1 MQYYFI
7 ILFSITQLI
16 SQDIIGEGLSEQNL
30 INYLVNNYKTS
41 NTIGYN
47 DARNAMYGDID
58 NNNGIVKG
66 IYSQVSV
73 NNVPECFSSP
83 SQCDYVRD
91 FINSNGTL
99 NCEHVWPQ
107 SLYEGSEPMKSD
119 MHHLRPCKSNV
130 NSSRGNSPFS
140 EVANSQVDHWYW
152 LNYDVQNTPSQNI
165 DEYSESAS
173 GAFEPRED
181 KKGDIARTMFYFYT
195 MYSDVAD
202 QSFFQIQKE
211 ILYQWH
217 QEDPINTLEIQRTE
231 KIADYQ
237 DYPNPFILD
246 ETLIYRCYFYEDI
259 YGCQD
264 QNACNYN
271 ADANIGDNSCEYAE
285 ENYNCN
291 GDCLNDEDN
300 NGICDEFEEGITGD
314 VNQDDTINVL
324 DIIYMMNY
332 ILNLVDFNQEEIEL
346 SDMNDDGGVNILDI
360 VLLIEEIIS

>member
-1 MQYYFI
+1 MKYYFI
-7 ILFSITQLI
+7 ILFSISQLI
-16 SQDIIGEGLSEQNL
+16 SQEIIGEGLSEQNL

-41 NTIGYN
+41 NVLSYN
-47 DARNAMYGDID
+47 GARDVMYGYID
-58 NNNGIVKG
+58 NDNGSVKC
-66 IYSQVSV
+66 IYTEFSV
-73 NNVPECFSSP
+73 DNVPTNNP
-83 SQCDYVRD
+83 RPIVHD
-91 FINSNGTL
+91 GGL
-99 NCEHVWPQ
+99 NCEHLWPQ
-107 SLYEGSEPMKSD
+107 SMGASSSPMKSD
-119 MHHLRPCKSNV
+119 IHHLRPCKSNV

-140 EVANSQVDHWYW
+140 EVADSQVNHWYW

-181 KKGDIARTMFYFYT
+181 MKGDIARAMFYFYT

-202 QSFFQIQKE
+202 PEFFQIQKE

-246 ETLIYRCYFYEDI
+246 ETLIYRCYFYEDV

-271 ADANIGDNSCEYAE
+271 ADANIDNNSCDYAE

-300 NGICDEFEEGITGD
+300 DGICDELEETITGD
-314 VNQDDTINVL
+314 VNQDDIINIL
-324 DIIYMMNY
+324 DVIYMMNY
-332 ILNLVDFNQEEIEL
+332 ILNLVDFNQEEIAL
-346 SDMNDDGGVNILDI
+346 SDMNGDGGINILDI

>member
-1 MQYYFI
+1 MRYYFI
-7 ILFSITQLI
+7 ILFSITQLF
-16 SQDIIGEGLSEQNL
+16 SQDIIGEGLSEQTL

-41 NTIGYN
+41 NVMSYAN
-47 DARNAMYGDID
+47 ARDVLYGEVDKMNGQVKGVYTNYAVTLPNGVD
-58 NNNGIVKG
+58 PSTHLYENGI
-66 IYSQVSV
+66 
-73 NNVPECFSSP
+73 
-83 SQCDYVRD
+83 D
-91 FINSNGTL
+91 
-99 NCEHVWPQ
+99 CEHVWPQ
-107 SLYEGSEPMKSD
+107 SMGASGSPMKSD

-140 EVANSQVDHWYW
+140 EVANSQVNHWYW

-165 DEYSESAS
+165 DEYSKSAS

-181 KKGDIARTMFYFYT
+181 MKGDIARAMFYFYT

-202 QSFFQIQKE
+202 QSFYQVQKD

-217 QEDPINTLEIQRTE
+217 QEDPINILEIQRTE

-264 QNACNYN
+264 QEACNYN
-271 ADANIGDNSCEYAE
+271 SDANMSDNSCEYSE

-300 NGICDEFEEGITGD
+300 DGICDELEEGITGD
-314 VNQDDTINVL
+314 VNQDDTINIL

-332 ILNLVDFNQEEIEL
+332 VLNLVDFSQEEITL
-346 SDMNDDGGVNILDI
+346 SDINGDGGVNILDI